1 MNVAEY
7 LVKKLK
13 NNGVN
18 HAFGIPGG
26 VIIDFLYALDKE
38 DGIYPHLSY
47 HEQCSAFEANGY
59 SQAEHGLACA
69 YATRGPG
76 FTNLVTGIADAYAD
90 SLPVVFITAHAGNAS
105 QNKQRF
111 EQEQEMNTVDIVK
124 NITKYAVVVENEYE
138 AEKIINKAF
147 QEALSGRK
155 GPVLLDFCS
164 SIWKK
169 EIDISGHINECELKK
184 DTVNYD
190 SVYEMLKE
198 AHKPVVLIG
207 DGIRQAGV
215 EIQLSKI
222 INKTNIPVLSSRGS
236 QDSGRLFDNYY
247 GYIGSHG
254 LRYSNYIFSEADL
267 VIALGNRMAFPLNS
281 ESYKKAL
288 ENKKIVRIEC
298 DSREIQRSILNT
310 YTIKNDL
317 KRFVEEF
324 DFKIN
329 CSSNWTNLCCLVKKK
344 LMYCD
349 CNSTVDFLCQIF
361 KEYKDSDL
369 VMDVGNNE
377 FWASKAY
384 ELSGVKARTYY
395 SKSFGAL
402 GCSLAKSIGV
412 FYKNKKHIVCVIGDQ
427 GFQLNMQELQFIS
440 REKIP
445 ILMLIIN
452 NRISGMIKDREK
464 REGYAVHTTYDSGYS
479 SPDFKLIA
487 AAYDIGYVKADSFNN
502 LKDIPDNNPFI
513 IDFCA
518 DSQLTLE
525 PSLPRGRKMYDMV
538 PELDKYILDDIR
550 H

>member
-412 FYKNKKHIVCVIGDQ
+412 FYKNKKHIVCVTGDQ
-427 GFQLNMQELQFIS
+427 GF
-440 REKIP
+440 
-445 ILMLIIN
+445 
-452 NRISGMIKDREK
+452 
-464 REGYAVHTTYDSGYS
+464 
-479 SPDFKLIA
+479 
-487 AAYDIGYVKADSFNN
+487 
-502 LKDIPDNNPFI
+502 
-513 IDFCA
+513 
-518 DSQLTLE
+518 
-525 PSLPRGRKMYDMV
+525 
-538 PELDKYILDDIR
+538 
-550 H
+550 

>member
-13 NNGVN
+13 SNGVN

-124 NITKYAVVVENEYE
+124 NITKYAAVVENEYE

-147 QEALSGRK
+147 QAALSGRK

-169 EIDISGHINECELKK
+169 EIDISEHINECELKK

-329 CSSNWTNLCCLVKKK
+329 CSSNWTNLC
-344 LMYCD
+344 
-349 CNSTVDFLCQIF
+349 
-361 KEYKDSDL
+361 
-369 VMDVGNNE
+369 
-377 FWASKAY
+377 
-384 ELSGVKARTYY
+384 
-395 SKSFGAL
+395 
-402 GCSLAKSIGV
+402 
-412 FYKNKKHIVCVIGDQ
+412 
-427 GFQLNMQELQFIS
+427 
-440 REKIP
+440 
-445 ILMLIIN
+445 
-452 NRISGMIKDREK
+452 
-464 REGYAVHTTYDSGYS
+464 
-479 SPDFKLIA
+479 
-487 AAYDIGYVKADSFNN
+487 
-502 LKDIPDNNPFI
+502 
-513 IDFCA
+513 
-518 DSQLTLE
+518 
-525 PSLPRGRKMYDMV
+525 
-538 PELDKYILDDIR
+538 
-550 H
+550 